1 MMKLTFLL
9 ITYSLVL
16 NAQHPGDDVVREGG
30 NAFYNYEYERSIEIL
45 TKAREDY
52 PDHPGVHIAWAA
64 AHWRKDEAELS
75 LDEIYTNFDKNL
87 EDVESVYDSLLSI
100 YPENPEY
107 MLYYGCALGL
117 KARTLLGQKK
127 WISTFFSAYRGFR
140 VIQKAASMDTTMLD
154 AYLPIGIV
162 EYYTGLSNTLVKAGA
177 EYFGLEA
184 SRKEGL
190 RKMEI
195 SASQSPW
202 AWTESL
208 SVLSYIYQFIDLDIE
223 RGLEISEQLVEKFP
237 NNYDYKI
244 HYGVS
249 LLQTGDLKTSKIIL
263 DDLDRTLYMQRAR
276 HQEGFGSYLDY
287 LWGYYYYLI
296 GDDEKS
302 LEKLDECINNY
313 AAELDAFLGEAYF
326 LKAKIMDKRGE
337 RVKARKYYRKCIRL
351 DNFSHVIILSKEY
364 LKDPFEG

>member
-1 MMKLTFLL
+1 MKLSYLIIPFSLL
-9 ITYSLVL
+9 L
-16 NAQHPGDDVVREGG
+16 NAQHPGDNIVRQGG
-30 NAFYNYEYERSIEIL
+30 NAFYNYEFERSIEIL
-45 TKAREDY
+45 GKARKDFPE
-52 PDHPGVHIAWAA
+52 HPGVHIAWAA

-75 LDEIYTNFDKNL
+75 LEQIYSNFDNNL
-87 EDVESVYDSLLSI
+87 EDVELIYDSLLLI
-100 YPENPEY
+100 YPDNAEY

-127 WISTFFSAYRGFR
+127 WISTFLSAYKGFR
-140 VIQKAASMDTTMLD
+140 IIQKAAELDSTNLD

-162 EYYTGLSNTLVKAGA
+162 EYYAGLSNVLVKTGA

-184 SRKEGL
+184 SREEGI

-195 SASQSPW
+195 AASQSPW

-208 SVLSYIYQFIDLDIE
+208 SVLSYIYQFIDIDE
-223 RGLEISEQLVEKFP
+223 KRGLEVSKKLFEEFP

-244 HYGVS
+244 HYVVS
-249 LLQTGDLKTSKIIL
+249 LLQTGDIKSSKL
-263 DDLDRTLYMQRAR
+263 LLNDLDKTLNKQRAR
-276 HQEGFGSYLDY
+276 HQTAFGSYLNY

-302 LEKLDECINNY
+302 LEYLDKCINY
-313 AAELDAFLGEAYF
+313 YFAELDAFLGEAYF
-326 LKAKIMDKRGE
+326 LKAKIMDKRGN
-337 RVKARKYYRKCIRL
+337 RVLARKYYRKCIKL
-351 DNFSHVIILSKEY
+351 NNFSHVITLSKQY